1 MKLQI
6 TNNRIQTIEGFS
18 VVHIEKLDEELAK
31 ISHNECDLI
40 LATEAFD
47 WVKAHEVLG
56 LVQKLVQKCRMNGK
70 IVVGG
75 KDINAFAKFV
85 LNSLISEEDASNM
98 IAECK
103 SMTNSSIIAG
113 ILASSGFQVLSVQMN
128 GINYEITISRQPA
141 A

>member
-6 TNNRIQTIEGFS
+6 TNNRIQAIEGFS

-98 IAECK
+98 ISECK